1 MGTTDAVYDCARLAL
16 RLGPRLN
23 RWAVTRVLQDHLD
36 RDLSLR
42 QLTALYLVREESA
55 TLGDL
60 ARRLM
65 VTPAVVTG
73 LIDRLERHG
82 YVERV
87 NSTRDRRRV
96 HLRITPTG
104 RRALEGTEQRLA
116 GELAEQLSTLPSEEL
131 AHLQQGLDVFDRVLL
146 LLEEERRVSRR

>member
-1 MGTTDAVYDCARLAL
+1 MAAVDATHECARLAL

-23 RWAVTRVLQDHLD
+23 RWAVNRVLQDHLD

-73 LIDRLERHG
+73 IVDRLEKRG
-82 YVERV
+82 YVR
-87 NSTRDRRRV
+87 RGGHPGDRRVVRLSLTDAGRSASV
-96 HLRITPTG
+96 AVEQALAETIAARMGDLTPDQLADLARGLSLLDGILQELESTG
-104 RRALEGTEQRLA
+104 RG
-116 GELAEQLSTLPSEEL
+116 
-131 AHLQQGLDVFDRVLL
+131 
-146 LLEEERRVSRR
+146 

>member
-73 LIDRLERHG
+73 LVDRLEQRG
-82 YVERV
+82 YVR
-87 NSTRDRRRV
+87 RGGDPADRRVVRLELTEAGRSASV
-96 HLRITPTG
+96 AVEQALVDTIAARIGDLTPEQIEDLARGLALLDGVLRELESAG
-104 RRALEGTEQRLA
+104 R
-116 GELAEQLSTLPSEEL
+116 S
-131 AHLQQGLDVFDRVLL
+131 
-146 LLEEERRVSRR
+146 